1 MELKSYNFNLLAIL
15 ISSIIPLLV
24 LGPFL
29 PDLIVSLS
37 SLWFI
42 YFSIRNKLYYKFNNI
57 YFYFFLAF
65 CLICIISSL
74 ISENILLSF
83 ESSLFYF
90 RIGIF
95 ALLISFIIDQ
105 DEKILS
111 YFYYSFLITYSS
123 LVIDGFFQYYMG
135 FNIIGYELNGDRVSS
150 FFDDELILGSYLV
163 RLLPLFFALFLVRK
177 NKNLTSNYFF
187 YLLFFC
193 TYILIFLSGERT
205 SFFFLNLFL
214 IFIIIFSSYNNFNRL
229 IILFIPLILFLILIL
244 ADDKYYQRYIS
255 TTLKQ
260 LSFSNENY
268 KPKYIFSSD
277 HDGIYRTAWKM
288 FLDKPLIGHGPKM
301 YRIKCKEKKYAA
313 GPRVCHT
320 HPHNFYIQLLAEVGL
335 IGFIFLFGLLIHLIF
350 LILQFL
356 YRKIIYNQITI
367 SNYHICLIGGMF
379 ITLWPLSP
387 NGNFFNN
394 YLMILYSLQIG
405 FFPVNKNI
413 LNK

>member
-1 MELKSYNFNLLAIL
+1 MELKNYNYHLLSLLSAA
-15 ISSIIPLLV
+15 IIPLLV
-24 LGPFL
+24 LGPFF
-29 PDLIVSLS
+29 PDLIVSLM

-42 YFSIRNKLYYKFNNI
+42 YFSFKNKLYYKFQNI
-57 YFYFFLAF
+57 FFYFFLAF
-65 CLICIISSL
+65 CLVCIISSL

-95 ALLISFIIDQ
+95 ALLISYLIEQ
-105 DEKILS
+105 DKKILD
-111 YFYYSFLITYSS
+111 YFYYSFLITYTA
-123 LVIDGFFQYYMG
+123 LIIDGFVQYFTG
-135 FNIIGYELNGDRVSS
+135 FNIVGYELTIDRVSS
-150 FFDDELILGSYLV
+150 FFNDELILGSYLV
-163 RLLPLFFALFLVRK
+163 RLFPLFFALFIIK
-177 NKNLTSNYFF
+177 PNKKLLENYFAYSVF
-187 YLLFFC
+187 ACSYV
-193 TYILIFLSGERT
+193 LIFLSGERT
-205 SFFFLNLFL
+205 SFFFLNLFI
-214 IFIIIFSSYNNFNRL
+214 IFIVVFLKWGKLIRL
-229 IILFIPLILFLILIL
+229 IILFTSIIILFFLILV
-244 ADDKYYQRYIS
+244 DNKYYERYIS

-313 GPRVCHT
+313 APQVCHT

-335 IGFIFLFGLLIHLIF
+335 IGFIFLFGLLTHLIF
-350 LILQFL
+350 LTLQFL
-356 YRKIIYNQITI
+356 YRKIIYNQITL
-367 SNYHICLIGGMF
+367 SNYHICLIGGKF

-405 FFPVNKNI
+405 FFPVDKNI

>member
-15 ISSIIPLLV
+15 ISSIIPLLL

-187 YLLFFC
+187 YLLFVC

-244 ADDKYYQRYIS
+244 ANDKYYQRYIS

-313 GPRVCHT
+313 SPHVCHT

-350 LILQFL
+350 LTLQFL
-356 YRKIIYNQITI
+356 YRKIIYNQITL

-405 FFPVNKNI
+405 FFPINKSK
-413 LNK
+413 LF

>member
-15 ISSIIPLLV
+15 ISSIIPLLL

-177 NKNLTSNYFF
+177 NKNLTSNFFF
-187 YLLFFC
+187 YLIFVC
-193 TYILIFLSGERT
+193 T
-205 SFFFLNLFL
+205 
-214 IFIIIFSSYNNFNRL
+214 
-229 IILFIPLILFLILIL
+229 
-244 ADDKYYQRYIS
+244 
-255 TTLKQ
+255 
-260 LSFSNENY
+260 
-268 KPKYIFSSD
+268 
-277 HDGIYRTAWKM
+277 
-288 FLDKPLIGHGPKM
+288 
-301 YRIKCKEKKYAA
+301 
-313 GPRVCHT
+313 
-320 HPHNFYIQLLAEVGL
+320 
-335 IGFIFLFGLLIHLIF
+335 
-350 LILQFL
+350 
-356 YRKIIYNQITI
+356 
-367 SNYHICLIGGMF
+367 
-379 ITLWPLSP
+379 
-387 NGNFFNN
+387 
-394 YLMILYSLQIG
+394 
-405 FFPVNKNI
+405 
-413 LNK
+413 